1 MMWMSISGL
10 YGYAM
15 QIIRKFALYY
25 SIITLKTTTKLK
37 TAMIFE
43 ILKRQHIYVIA
54 ANANGFV

>member
-1 MMWMSISGL
+1 MCKSVSGL

-15 QIIRKFALYY
+15 QIIRKFVLYY

-37 TAMIFE
+37 TVMVFE

-54 ANANGFV
+54 ADANGFV